1 MEEGLLLVA
10 PVDNGPRTLR
20 EADPWLGVVK
30 CGHRRASATRIPGQV
45 LFFGRDVQGMRRTEY
60 RARIGLVEQHCPL
73 LYGTL
78 RDNLRYTAPDADGD
92 EIQRVIE
99 LANLTELVSRLPRG
113 LDTDVGEHGM
123 KLSAGERQRVAIAR
137 ALLTRPALLLLDEPT
152 AHLDVVNEEALSR
165 TIDQVSRECAL
176 VTIAHRLSTVQSAD
190 QIVVLD
196 HGEIVAVGHHHDLL
210 ETSDCYRGLV
220 TRGMNQEGRTRSR
233 TSSSQ
238 TFPTGRRH
246 EGFVPAREST
256 GEVVIDHVCADLE
269 EEVGTS

>member
-1 MEEGLLLVA
+1 
-10 PVDNGPRTLR
+10 
-20 EADPWLGVVK
+20 
-30 CGHRRASATRIPGQV
+30 
-45 LFFGRDVQGMRRTEY
+45 MRRTEY

-123 KLSAGERQRVAIAR
+123 RLSAGERQRVAIAR

-176 VTIAHRLSTVQSAD
+176 VTIAHRFSSVQSAD

-210 ETSDCYRGLV
+210 ETSDYYRGLA
-220 TRGMNQEGRTRSR
+220 TRGMNQESR
-233 TSSSQ
+233 TKSGGSSGQ
-238 TFPTGRRH
+238 TFPTGPRH
-246 EGFVPAREST
+246 EGWVPA
-256 GEVVIDHVCADLE
+256 GEGAGKILIEHVCTDLE
-269 EEVGTS
+269 EEVVTS